1 MITIYVSHFAYQ
13 TTNVEVADAFVKLV
27 ESLGFEVRTELT
39 PYIGVIDGIQKVR

>member
-13 TTNVEVADAFVKLV
+13 TTNVEVADNFVKLV

-39 PYIGVIDGIQKVR
+39 EYAGVIDGLEKIR